1 MLMTLLGVQT
11 CFLVTVA
18 IGSRDLLLSPPEL
31 VLAQCEQALRP
42 AHPHHGNHRA
52 HPRHGRLQ
60 HGECRDRRRAYPRSL
75 ISHGEV

>member
-11 CFLVTVA
+11 CFLLVTVA

-31 VLAQCEQALRP
+31 VLAQRQQALRP

-60 HGECRDRRRAYPRSL
+60 HGECRDCRRA
-75 ISHGEV
+75 